1 MTDVLKNI
9 FISII
14 MIPIIIFKLIRKG
27 MKKIPGLLYSRN
39 IINYFLIY
47 WIIAF
52 LFYLYGPIKY
62 PKFNIMNVVVLFII
76 YIFSTKIGSFF
87 GQMINIKKN
96 HTLHFYKYSTWKL
109 LITIGLIIGIIL
121 SILTVL
127 TRSSFTSF
135 NQIFNNLLLGLS
147 DPSQGYLKNLSSEYE
162 GGAITQLA
170 TVFSPLVHMSFV
182 LALFFW
188 EKLKAAQKWLTVLY
202 IIVEA
207 GQYIIKGTNFGLFK
221 VAIILVTVLLVNKNV
236 RLATYRRKKSF
247 VVRFAPLIIAF
258 VIFYFFFS
266 ISSRMSYQA
275 IPTTIFNLPID
286 QNNFFIKNL
295 PSGLSI
301 PLLLG
306 ISYLSQGFYGFQLA
320 TTYDFTT
327 TYGFGSGRFL
337 LSFPERL
344 FGLDLWDRTFQNKM
358 DAVWDSRINWHT
370 AFTWIAND
378 ISFFGV
384 IVYLLI
390 IGFLFILV
398 FNDVKKN
405 QNPLAVVL
413 LPLYVIM
420 FVFIPL
426 NNVVFDNP
434 LLFMP
439 FITFNFIWMVDKIY
453 FKEISD

>member
-1 MTDVLKNI
+1 
-9 FISII
+9 
-14 MIPIIIFKLIRKG
+14 
-27 MKKIPGLLYSRN
+27 
-39 IINYFLIY
+39 
-47 WIIAF
+47 
-52 LFYLYGPIKY
+52 
-62 PKFNIMNVVVLFII
+62 
-76 YIFSTKIGSFF
+76 
-87 GQMINIKKN
+87 
-96 HTLHFYKYSTWKL
+96 
-109 LITIGLIIGIIL
+109 IGLIIGIIL

-236 RLATYRRKKSF
+236 RLTTYRRKKSF

-439 FITFNFIWMVDKIY
+439 FIAFNFIWMVDKIY